1 MNEFDRYIKDAI
13 LEAHCQIPDCVK
25 DKIEAT
31 LSALP
36 KFENK
41 LDDMGTEKGTV
52 LKFKSKSLQKFASIA
67 ACFLFIS
74 LAVLPNCSTAYA
86 QALENVPVIGKIV
99 KVVTI
104 RNYFYSDGNHD
115 MDIAVPKIE
124 NNKSPATAYIN
135 KDVDEL
141 TKILADKFNKDM
153 EESGKKGHSG
163 IFVDY
168 DVVTNNDKW
177 FTLRMNVQESAAST
191 NTYYKYYHIDKLSGQ
206 IVTLKD
212 LFKTKDFAEVLK
224 DEIRRQMKAEMAKD
238 STKEYWIDNAEVGKD
253 FIQLDDEQNFYW
265 NDNGDLVIAFDKY
278 EVGPGSMGTPA
289 FTINKDIIED
299 ILKDEYK

>member
-13 LEAHCQIPDCVK
+13 LEAQCQIPDCVK

-36 KFENK
+36 EAGEVVKDN
-41 LDDMGTEKGTV
+41 V
-52 LKFKSKSLQKFASIA
+52 LEFKSKSKSIRKFASIV

-86 QALENVPVIGKIV
+86 QTLEKIPVIGKIV

-115 MDIAVPKIE
+115 MNIAVPKIE
-124 NNKSPATAYIN
+124 NNKGPATAYIN

-153 EESGKKGHSG
+153 EENGKKGHSG

-191 NTYYKYYHIDKLSGQ
+191 NTYYKYYHIDKSNGK
-206 IVTLKD
+206 IVTLRD
-212 LFKTKDFAEVLK
+212 LFATKDFAEVLK

-265 NDNGDLVIAFDKY
+265 NDEGDLVIAFDKY
-278 EVGPGSMGTPA
+278 EVGPGSMGTPE
-289 FTINKDIIED
+289 FTIKKSLIED
-299 ILKDEYK
+299 ILKPEYKYK